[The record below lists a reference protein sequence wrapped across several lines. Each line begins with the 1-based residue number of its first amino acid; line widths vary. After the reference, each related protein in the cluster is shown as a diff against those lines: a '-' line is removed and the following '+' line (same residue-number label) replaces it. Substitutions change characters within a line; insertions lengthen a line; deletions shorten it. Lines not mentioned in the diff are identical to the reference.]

1 MTAVRAMK
9 DECLSPTQRKVKRP
23 RRVIYDKDKAKQQK
37 ARHIIELYVVCKLG
51 YSPIRHIMNLP
62 NDKFIEDVIR
72 QHMLGR
78 SGVDGSIG
86 ELYCPVAKV
95 LDPKAMYCVKSI
107 VAYYHTQD
115 DPYVKQMLSTG
126 TWKDDPVRI
135 GPKTCKSCGKE
146 LKDEW
151 NYCPFC
157 NTKI

>member
-1 MTAVRAMK
+1 MPFSNTEK
-9 DECLSPTQRKVKRP
+9 SETSKKSY
-23 RRVIYDKDKAKQQK
+23 YDKDKAKQQK

-72 QHMLGR
+72 QHMLGPIR
-78 SGVDGSIG
+78 ISIA
-86 ELYCPVAKV
+86 LWAKV

-151 NYCPFC
+151 NYCPFL
-157 NTKI
+157 